1 MDLTQSYSQTPEI
14 IYNRSKHTSK
24 TPSPTKSSYECGLE
38 KFSVIRKNKEL
49 LTEIQHISNKIQSI
63 QKFESQIKRR
73 YSQEKYQSELIQ
85 QRKSRNNYHKQQKEQ
100 LYQEKLKEIE
110 QQKQKNLS
118 EKQRRSQT
126 IKAIKESILK
136 EKIQYAKSVKKQRKE
151 FDMLDQSTKA
161 EIKKQKMLMKSKR
174 LQEVLQHKTRANLF
188 SLKTSESLK
197 KSYEDR
203 IAQEKAW
210 YLELLQKKSELER
223 QELQVFEKY
232 SRTLQNSPHNALL
245 TSINI

>member
-14 IYNRSKHTSK
+14 LNKHSKHTSK

-38 KFSVIRKNKEL
+38 KFSIIRKNKDL
-49 LTEIQHISNKIQSI
+49 LTEIQQISNKIQSI

-73 YSQEKYQSELIQ
+73 YSQEKYQSDLIQ
-85 QRKSRNNYHKQQKEQ
+85 QKKSRNNYHRQQKEQ
-100 LYQEKLKEIE
+100 FYKEKLKEIE

-136 EKIQYAKSVKKQRKE
+136 EKIQYARSLKKQRKE
-151 FDMLDQSTKA
+151 LDILEKSTKT
-161 EIKKQKMLMKSKR
+161 EIKKQKFLMKSKR
-174 LQEVLQHKTRANLF
+174 IQEVIQHKTRVNLF
-188 SLKTSESLK
+188 SLKNSESLK

-210 YLELLQKKSELER
+210 YLELLQKKAELER

-232 SRTLQNSPHNALL
+232 SKTLQNSPHNALI